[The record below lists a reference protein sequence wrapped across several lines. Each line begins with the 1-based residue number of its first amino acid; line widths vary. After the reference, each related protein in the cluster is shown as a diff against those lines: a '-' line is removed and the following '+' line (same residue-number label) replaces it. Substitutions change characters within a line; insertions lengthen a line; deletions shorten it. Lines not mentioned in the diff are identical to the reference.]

1 MPSVRFG
8 LTCLLFFA
16 VAQAVRDA
24 FFGKV
29 FQSVSFLVVAIVASG
44 GSTLVFGAWAWRRRP
59 EEVRALIGNTK
70 LFLALN
76 ATTAAA
82 WMGYF
87 FSLKHIEPAIVSTLY
102 TGIGP
107 IVVLALSGLGVS
119 MAKGTATGWLERVG
133 YVGVL
138 ASLIATAAVAVLGQS
153 GLGGQPM
160 SIGVAAVL
168 AATTG
173 GAVITI
179 SHMIARRLGDF
190 GIGSNALMGLR
201 YPLTL
206 GIAVVAEFVLG
217 QPQMRPDFG
226 ALPLVAIAAFG
237 LIVIP
242 SYFLQLGIARTSPL
256 AVNVIRSLGPI
267 FVFAIQQFDGRL
279 RFSGATLVCILAFV
293 FFATLSSTL
302 RGWAESRRTLSE

>member
-1 MPSVRFG
+1 MSSAPFG
-8 LTCLLFFA
+8 LACLLFFA

-24 FFGKV
+24 FFGNV
-29 FQSVSFLVVAIVASG
+29 FQSVSFLVVAILAFGAS
-44 GSTLVFGAWAWRRRP
+44 TVVFGAWAWQRGP

-76 ATTAAA
+76 STTAAA
-82 WMGYF
+82 WMAYF
-87 FSLKHIEPAIVSTLY
+87 FALKHIEPAIVSTLY

-107 IVVLALSGLGVS
+107 IAVLALSALGVS

-133 YVGVL
+133 YVGVI
-138 ASLIATAAVAVLGQS
+138 ASLIAIAAVVVFGQS
-153 GLGGQPM
+153 GLGGQPL
-160 SIGVAAVL
+160 SIRIAAVL

-173 GAVITI
+173 GVIIAI
-179 SHMIARRLGDF
+179 SHMIARRLGDL

-201 YPLTL
+201 FPLTL
-206 GIAVVAEFVLG
+206 GIAVVAEFALG
-217 QPQMRPDFG
+217 QPQMRPEFG
-226 ALPLVAIAAFG
+226 AVPALAIAAFG

-267 FVFAIQQFDGRL
+267 FVFAVQQFDGRL
-279 RFSGATLVCILAFV
+279 RFSGATLSCILAFV
-293 FFATLSSTL
+293 CFGTLTSTL
-302 RGWAESRRTLSE
+302 RGWAEARRT